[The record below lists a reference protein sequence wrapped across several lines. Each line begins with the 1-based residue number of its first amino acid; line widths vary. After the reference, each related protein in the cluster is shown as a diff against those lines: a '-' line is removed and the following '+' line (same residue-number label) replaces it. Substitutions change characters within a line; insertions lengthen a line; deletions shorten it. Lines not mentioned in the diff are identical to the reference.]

1 MVNQNLRDDVIAKMI
16 LVQIFFVR
24 AVNSTYIY
32 IYLYIYIY
40 IYISI
45 YIYIYIYMYIYIHN
59 TYIYIYIYIYTQM
72 QIHPQHILIV
82 VGKTSMFND

>member
-32 IYLYIYIY
+32 IYIYIS

-45 YIYIYIYMYIYIHN
+45 YIYLYIC
-59 TYIYIYIYIYTQM
+59 IYIYT
-72 QIHPQHILIV
+72 
-82 VGKTSMFND
+82 